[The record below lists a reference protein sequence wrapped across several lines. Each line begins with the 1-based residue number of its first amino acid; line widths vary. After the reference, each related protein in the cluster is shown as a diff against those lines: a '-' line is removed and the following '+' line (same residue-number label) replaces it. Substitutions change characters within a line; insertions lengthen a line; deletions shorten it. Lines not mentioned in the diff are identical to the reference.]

1 MDYIDIQ
8 HIDENRLDACY
19 YFQSLLEEAADKNI
33 LFQKDIHIIYNQLL
47 VILEQQAGIL
57 TEEKS
62 SSIPMEKAQIVLESI
77 CYVISYQL
85 KTMSIEKA
93 ISCLKN
99 YSINDLYQQGLAL
112 IYLKI
117 EELKNRH
124 HQLVKHLINSEN
136 VFYRSTVVDGIQSFF
151 QMYDPRFEA
160 QEIHITLD
168 YPTCLKRPYLLG
180 VELIDKYMS
189 YIEVENELCSLFD
202 EKDIHD
208 LLCGLIDN
216 YQNVFLN
223 IYEFILL
230 SLTGLI
236 LLNKS
241 YQHLNLEKKDIH
253 KLYLIFHQRTNKDL
267 FILLKKSFLRFYR
280 KEKLSIQLLN
290 YTTLCLYKLS
300 KEVEEAV
307 KMKTLDKMFLVPH
320 VKDNEPV
327 FFYSYGQRMDDQSYQ
342 HLIRELYDIND
353 VQKRVSLILEKI
365 TSLADFLDLLHDISF
380 HETELKIIVDQLSL
394 ADLAAIMKQ
403 LYQNDYFIANNKRHL
418 DQILIQKKH
427 SLTDQE
433 LKEFNM
439 IMKYMKK

>member
-33 LFQKDIHIIYNQLL
+33 LFQKDIHIIYNQLFM
-47 VILEQQAGIL
+47 ILEQQISLL
-57 TEEKS
+57 TEGKS

-85 KTMSIEKA
+85 KTMLIEQVVT
-93 ISCLKN
+93 CLKN
-99 YSINDLYQQGLAL
+99 HLINDLFQQGLAL

-117 EELKNRH
+117 EELQKRHFQLMNR
-124 HQLVKHLINSEN
+124 LINNEN
-136 VFYRSTVVDGIQSFF
+136 VFYKSTVVDGIQGFF
-151 QMYDPRFEA
+151 QLYDPRFEA

-180 VELIDKYMS
+180 IELIDKYMS

-202 EKDIHD
+202 EKDIHA
-208 LLCGLIDN
+208 LLRGLIED
-216 YQNVFLN
+216 YPHAFLN
-223 IYEFILL
+223 IYEFVLL
-230 SLTGLI
+230 SLTSLI
-236 LLNKS
+236 LLHKS
-241 YQHLNLEKKDIH
+241 YQHLSLEKKDIQ
-253 KLYLIFHQRTNKDL
+253 KLYVIFQHQTNKEL

-300 KEVEEAV
+300 KEIEDAV
-307 KMKTLDKMFLVPH
+307 KMKTLDKMFLVSH
-320 VKDNEPV
+320 DKGNEPV
-327 FFYSYGQRMDDQSYQ
+327 FFYSYGQKMDDQSYQ
-342 HLIRELYDIND
+342 HLISELYNTKD

-365 TSLADFLDLLHDISF
+365 SSVADFLDLLHDISF